1 MEVQA
6 NVTAGRL
13 MAFAS
18 GKSGIF
24 AADPRRRTFFRG
36 LRPVGF
42 VLPKQN
48 GAINNNN
55 M

>member
-24 AADPRRRTFFRG
+24 AADPRRRPFFQG
-36 LRPVGF
+36 TLAGWLSF
-42 VLPKQN
+42 CQN
-48 GAINNNN
+48 RTER
-55 M
+55 